1 MNILFICTGN
11 TCRSPMAEGFL
22 KKFIMDSP
30 NDLGIEVHSA
40 GIATVDGLPA
50 TENAIAVMKEYGIDI
65 SLHKSMVAHE
75 KLLCSANLI
84 ITMSRVHKDA
94 ILTLPKY
101 RGKKIYT
108 LKEFLGC
115 DDMDVDDPFGLG
127 LETYKKTAE
136 EIRLLV
142 EKLFEVIKN

>member
-11 TCRSPMAEGFL
+11 TCRSPMAEFFL
-22 KKFIMDSP
+22 KTIIKDSEH
-30 NDLGIEVHSA
+30 DLDIGVHSA
-40 GIATVDGLPA
+40 GIATVDGLSA
-50 TENAIAVMKEYGIDI
+50 TDNAVAAMKEYGIDI
-65 SLHKSMVAHE
+65 SSHRSKVASE

-84 ITMSRVHKDA
+84 LTMSRVHKDA

-115 DDMDVDDPFGLG
+115 DDMDVNDPFGLS
-127 LETYKKTAE
+127 LEIYKKTAE
-136 EIRLLV
+136 EIRVLV
-142 EKLFEVIKN
+142 EKLFEVIRN